1 MKWLYRKGIHLQRY
15 IGWYARD
22 ITKRLLRYSALIK
35 FAVQMMLKPKGTV
48 FTCKGKVVSRVEY
61 IKGLAPLFK
70 QR

>member
-1 MKWLYRKGIHLQRY
+1 MEQIKWYWREAK
-15 IGWYARD
+15 
-22 ITKRLLRYSALIK
+22 KRIRRYSALIK

-48 FTCKGKVVSRVEY
+48 FTCKGEVVSRVEY